1 MEGKTVLVTG
11 STGGIG
17 KETAR
22 QLAELGATVILVGRD
37 QDRADAA
44 VTDLRGSTGN
54 GNIIAITADMSRLR
68 DVRRLAE
75 EAGTRSGAWMC

>member
-22 QLAELGATVILVGRD
+22 QLAALGASVILVGRD
-37 QDRADAA
+37 KTSSHLVSLCDASS
-44 VTDLRGSTGN
+44 VGGKS
-54 GNIIAITADMSRLR
+54 
-68 DVRRLAE
+68 
-75 EAGTRSGAWMC
+75 